1 MSTSSDTNSDSERSF
16 EDPQESMPDPTPAA
30 TVQIGNETYEL
41 VNDPSNQKVSTAVLF
56 SKKNRKNMSEE
67 KKVEHFKHA
76 TSFQQTDRFA
86 FMSRTIEGSDDL
98 GDNYNLQMCVE
109 QACNNMSR
117 YDMVDVF
124 TIVTPDGKKVIG
136 NLFTGYAVITVD
148 QVKESNYFY
157 RMVVDQTK
165 YPWLLENL
173 QLSLDYLINNSET
186 DVYRKILETYNRSE
200 PEYQGGPLFFILL
213 MQQLQ
218 SNGIAVV
225 KAFQESLKKVSIT
238 KYDGEDISRV
248 VSDIRGV
255 LKRLRG
261 LEKTD
266 AQGNVLERKVPEDL
280 SETLLQVFQTSS
292 DATFNDVF
300 KSMRNASLIRSTE
313 FGYAAYGSP
322 EKILDTAENLYLQLS
337 SSVEGWAGVHTKGNE
352 SVFTNAVSLPQKEK
366 PCFNCGRSGHDFNT
380 CPEPKNEAKIQANRT
395 KYLTSKNTGRGT
407 GGRNSN
413 RGGRGRGRGRGRSSG
428 RGGSGRGDKPDYS
441 LPKDG
446 ENGRR
451 TIKGVPHYYHYKTKR
466 WLKVDKPDASA
477 NPAVVAPNPLQPG
490 NTIGPVIQQPGTSA
504 HAAQAIALA
513 TANMQAQ
520 MQQTLEGF
528 ATAIRES
535 L

>member
-1 MSTSSDTNSDSERSF
+1 
-16 EDPQESMPDPTPAA
+16 
-30 TVQIGNETYEL
+30 
-41 VNDPSNQKVSTAVLF
+41 
-56 SKKNRKNMSEE
+56 MSEE

-76 TSFQQTDRFA
+76 TVFQQTDRFA

-124 TIVTPDGKKVIG
+124 TIVSHDGSEVIG
-136 NLFTGYAVITVD
+136 NLFTDYAIITVD
-148 QVKESNYFY
+148 QVKQSNYFY

-165 YPWLLENL
+165 
-173 QLSLDYLINNSET
+173 
-186 DVYRKILETYNRSE
+186 
-200 PEYQGGPLFFILL
+200 
-213 MQQLQ
+213 
-218 SNGIAVV
+218 
-225 KAFQESLKKVSIT
+225 SLKKVSIT

-261 LEKTD
+261 LEKKD
-266 AQGNVLERKVPEDL
+266 SRGNVLERKVPEDL

-313 FGYAAYGSP
+313 LGYAAYGTP
-322 EKILDTAENLYLQLS
+322 EKILDTAENLFLQLS

-352 SVFTNAVSLPQKEK
+352 SVFTNAVTLPQKEK

-380 CPEPKNEAKIQANRT
+380 CPEPKNEAKIQANRS
-395 KYLTSKNTGRGT
+395 KYLTSKNTTPRGSGRGT
-407 GGRNSN
+407 G
-413 RGGRGRGRGRGRSSG
+413 RGGRGRGRGHGHRGGPG
-428 RGGSGRGDKPDYS
+428 RGGKPDYS
-441 LPKDG
+441 PPKET

-466 WLKVDKPDASA
+466 WLKVDKPDATA
-477 NPAVVAPNPLQPG
+477 NVATTPTNQPVTGLTGPLQA
-490 NTIGPVIQQPGTSA
+490 PVANSTGTSA